1 MTYKELVNHVL
12 RRMREDE
19 VGSVSATTYSQM
31 VGDYV
36 NDAVQIVQDAW
47 DWADLRETKTVT
59 TSDGTDTYAITGAST
74 NAKIF
79 HIIDDTSNTVLRQV
93 DKGWMDRNK
102 LIASASDGQ
111 PTHYI
116 FTTTDASG
124 DIQIQLF
131 PTPDDAYSLK
141 VNGVFRTDE
150 LTGNDDTVPV
160 PWQPVMHYT
169 IALLA
174 RERGETGGQSAQ
186 EYFAIADKVLSDH
199 IARESAYYPE
209 ETIYRTV

>member
-12 RRMREDE
+12 RRMRENEITTIAD
-19 VGSVSATTYSQM
+19 TTYSQM

-36 NDAVQIVQDAW
+36 NDAMRIIQDSW
-47 DWADLRETKTVT
+47 DWADLRQTKTVT
-59 TSDGTDTYAITGAST
+59 TSDGVDTYAIAGAST
-74 NAKIF
+74 DAKIF

-111 PTHYI
+111 PTHYNYVG
-116 FTTTDASG
+116 TDSSG

-131 PTPDDAYSLK
+131 PTPDAVYSLK

-150 LTGNDDTVPV
+150 LTLDSDVVPV
-160 PWQPVMHYT
+160 PWQPVMHLA
-169 IALLA
+169 IAMLA
-174 RERGETGGQSAQ
+174 RERGEAGGTATQ
-186 EYFAIADKVLSDH
+186 EYFSVADRVLSEH